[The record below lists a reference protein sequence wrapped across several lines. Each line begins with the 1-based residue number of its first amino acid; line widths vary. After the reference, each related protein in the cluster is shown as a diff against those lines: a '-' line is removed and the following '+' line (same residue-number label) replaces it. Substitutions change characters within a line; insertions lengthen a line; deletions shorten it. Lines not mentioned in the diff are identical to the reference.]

1 MRARK
6 REGRDGSRKK
16 VNGGLSVLLLEF
28 VISYFEVFHLGFFLY
43 FFDAAERDFLQ
54 DESLQ

>member
-1 MRARK
+1 M
-6 REGRDGSRKK
+6 
-16 VNGGLSVLLLEF
+16 NGGLSVLLLEF